1 MYLVYIGESGDTG
14 ASLNDPNQR
23 HQVYSGLIVHENQ
36 YVAINGE
43 FNALCRRHFGEPL
56 GRGDTPRQIKPAD
69 VYQGQGFF
77 RSWAPA
83 RRAELTQ
90 DCLNI
95 LIRREAPVIIA
106 FADKVQL
113 AQAREDGNEAVADWN
128 APSEAITSKFL
139 FALNMYMDEAA
150 IADVPL
156 DHVMEATGP
165 IKDYALVVA
174 NKNITGEVARDA
186 LDRLRVDGL
195 GLDETDHRLLTN
207 IIDKF
212 SGGPVGLETLAASLS
227 EDSDTVMD
235 VWEPY
240 LMQLGFLERTPRG
253 RVTTRRAYEHLGRA
267 APGSQESSDQG
278 KLKGF

>member
-83 RRAELTQ
+83 RRAELIQ

-139 FALNMYMDEAA
+139 FALNMFMDEAA
-150 IADVPL
+150 VADIPP
-156 DHVMEATGP
+156 DHIMEATGP
-165 IKDYALVVA
+165 IQDYALVVA
-174 NKNITGEVARDA
+174 QSGKSVQPEYMSRFLHAEMEIPTPIVLENLCFTVAEESVCTQLSNICAYFSRRWLQNPGGSHGYFDA
-186 LDRLRVDGL
+186 LRD
-195 GLDETDHRLLTN
+195 
-207 IIDKF
+207 
-212 SGGPVGLETLAASLS
+212 
-227 EDSDTVMD
+227 
-235 VWEPY
+235 
-240 LMQLGFLERTPRG
+240 G
-253 RVTTRRAYEHLGRA
+253 RVIQVVY
-267 APGSQESSDQG
+267 PVQ
-278 KLKGF
+278 F